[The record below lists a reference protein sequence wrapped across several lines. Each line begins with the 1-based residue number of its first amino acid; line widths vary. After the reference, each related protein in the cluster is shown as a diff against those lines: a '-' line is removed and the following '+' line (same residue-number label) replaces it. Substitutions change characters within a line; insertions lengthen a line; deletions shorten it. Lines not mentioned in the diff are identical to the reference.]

1 MKHTT
6 TIVDNITNYKL
17 VLMIVGFFCETYNS
31 DLINVPAQ
39 IVSYMREIYYLMKNT
54 LIVKQLKAHAIK
66 SENATRNACIDHT
79 PAEELRS
86 QDGKSHITLK

>member
-17 VLMIVGFFCETYNS
+17 VLMTVVFYETYNS

-39 IVSYMREIYYLMKNT
+39 IVSYMWEIYYLMKNT
-54 LIVKQLKAHAIK
+54 SIVKQLKA
-66 SENATRNACIDHT
+66 
-79 PAEELRS
+79 
-86 QDGKSHITLK
+86 Q

>member
-17 VLMIVGFFCETYNS
+17 VLMIVIFCETYNS

-39 IVSYMREIYYLMKNT
+39 IVSHMREVYYFMKKT
-54 LIVKQLKAHAIK
+54 LSNSWK
-66 SENATRNACIDHT
+66 RNKKWK
-79 PAEELRS
+79 RY
-86 QDGKSHITLK
+86 

>member
-17 VLMIVGFFCETYNS
+17 VLMIVFFCETYNS
-31 DLINVPAQ
+31 ELINVKAQ

-54 LIVKQLKAHAIK
+54 LIVKQLKA
-66 SENATRNACIDHT
+66 
-79 PAEELRS
+79 
-86 QDGKSHITLK
+86 Q

>member
-17 VLMIVGFFCETYNS
+17 VLMIVVFFCETYNT

-39 IVSYMREIYYLMKNT
+39 IVSYMPEIYYLMKNT
-54 LIVKQLKAHAIK
+54 LIVKQLKA
-66 SENATRNACIDHT
+66 
-79 PAEELRS
+79 
-86 QDGKSHITLK
+86 Q

>member
-17 VLMIVGFFCETYNS
+17 VLMIVFFCETYNS
-31 DLINVPAQ
+31 ELINVPAQ

-54 LIVKQLKAHAIK
+54 LIVKQLKA
-66 SENATRNACIDHT
+66 
-79 PAEELRS
+79 
-86 QDGKSHITLK
+86 Q